1 MVVGDPTLR
10 SAKAEQKQLCHRCEA
25 NMQQNPFGGAPCT
38 GSDTAA
44 LPTGICAGGIR
55 ATITFPTCWDGVNL
69 DTPDHKSHVAYP
81 SSGSYES
88 TGPCPSTHPVHLP
101 QVMYEVIWDT
111 RQFNDKSIWPTDG
124 TNPLVYSMGDGYVLQ
139 INSHPILFIHSK
151 CGAC

>member
-10 SAKAEQKQLCHRCEA
+10 SAKSEQKQLCHRCET
-25 NMQQNPFGGAPCT
+25 NMAQNPFGGAPCT
-38 GSDTAA
+38 GTDTAA
-44 LPTGICAGGIR
+44 LPNQICGGGIR

-69 DTPDHKSHVAYP
+69 DSADHKSHVAYP

-139 INSHPILFIHSK
+139 FYKHPVLFYSDCGK
-151 CGAC
+151 C